1 MSSTTDPAESDA
13 EADTVRTREYGSVP
27 LFDIDEMYVGTA
39 EDVVGEIVAVSGQVS
54 MRSETRPRLVEGA
67 FRCVRCHEPERQK
80 QGYGRIREPPL
91 CRECETKTT
100 PWRKLDRES
109 EWEDHQMIQL
119 QPPPEEMGGDSTTVD
134 GVLEGDLAREGVESG
149 ERVTVIARY
158 KPFSPDGKTVHKRL
172 LEVQELRREDESIVD
187 VDAHRDRIEE
197 LAARDDVVDLLV
209 ASTAPGHIGD
219 EHIKEALLLMLV
231 RGNAPTS
238 SRGKEYRGTVHVLL
252 AGDPGTGKTDFGR
265 AAQRIVPNSGM
276 TSGNGGT
283 SAAGLTAAITKSKFG
298 YSDSEWTISAGA
310 LPEASGGVLFVD
322 EIDKAGEGE
331 HDSMLEAMEDGEIN
345 LQKAGEK
352 ATLQAETAVLAGA
365 NPEDGHFR
373 DGETP
378 AAQVDLPSPLLTRF
392 DLVFTPREKT
402 EREDIDEIAEGVTD
416 SRDLAIREHNGD
428 KIPGDLRERVE
439 PPVSGDVLA
448 AYIESASRLSPEYGD
463 GVKRFLRN
471 WYVETKVRL
480 VEEERESGR
489 DIPVTPRSLE
499 DLLRLAEASAKLR
512 HSEAVR
518 MQDAE
523 RATRLKAR
531 SFREFGVD
539 SDPVEVETS
548 DDGDLSVSGE
558 TPTVALLDIIGE
570 QKLATSEYGADPES
584 VLDRAEAEIESHSRD
599 ELADMVERLVEE
611 ADVSRTPDG
620 RLVA

>member
-1 MSSTTDPAESDA
+1 MSSAGES
-13 EADTVRTREYGSVP
+13 EHEERRETVRSAEYGRVP
-27 LFDIDEMYVGTA
+27 VFDIDGMHVGT
-39 EDVVGEIVAVSGQVS
+39 ETDVVGEVVAVSGQVS

-67 FRCVRCHEPERQK
+67 FRCVRCYQIEREQ
-80 QGYGRIREPPL
+80 QGYGRIREPPF
-91 CRECETKTT
+91 CRGCETKTT
-100 PWRKLDRES
+100 PWRKLDGES
-109 EWEDHQMIQL
+109 DWDDHQMIQL
-119 QPPPEEMGGDSTTVD
+119 QPPPEDMDGDSTTVD

-172 LEVQELRREDESIVD
+172 LEVQEVHREDESLID
-187 VDAHRDRIEE
+187 VEAHHERIDE
-197 LAARDDVVDLLV
+197 LAAREEVVDLLV

-238 SRGKEYRGTVHVLL
+238 SSGKEYRGTVHMLL

-310 LPEASGGVLFVD
+310 LPETTGGVLFVD

-352 ATLQAETAVLAGA
+352 ATLKAETAVLAGA

-392 DLVFTPREKT
+392 DLIFTPREKT

-416 SRDLAIREHNGD
+416 SRDLAIREDNGGD
-428 KIPGDLRERVE
+428 VPDDLRENVA
-439 PPVSGDVLA
+439 PPIDGDVLA
-448 AYIESASRLSPEYGD
+448 AYVESASRLSPEYGD

-480 VEEERESGR
+480 VQEERESGR
-489 DIPVTPRSLE
+489 EIPVTPRSLE

-512 HSEAVR
+512 HDETVR
-518 MQDAE
+518 MRDAE

-539 SDPVEVETS
+539 SDPVEVEAS

-558 TPTVALLDIIGE
+558 TPTVALLEIIE
-570 QKLATSEYGADPES
+570 EEKLSTAEYGADPEA
-584 VLDRAEAEIESHSRD
+584 VLDRAAAEIESCARS
-599 ELADMVERLVEE
+599 ELEGMVDDLIDGNE
-611 ADVSRTPDG
+611 VSETPDG